1 MITEKLTNLNID
13 EKEFERV
20 FTPAVRKVSQVL
32 RKYGFDVRVVGG
44 AVRDFLRGQ
53 KPRDIDFATD
63 ADPGEIIY
71 AFNQE
76 GIQHDAKGIGHGTV
90 KAVIGDEK
98 VDVTSIAYKL
108 EMHDGKLRVIS
119 GQDWEQDANDRD
131 LSINSMSIDSNG
143 TLYDYTDGLA
153 DLRQGVVRMLPY
165 TRSKLAKDPHLIMR
179 WFKALGYFDR
189 PRWPRQDYD
198 AIKRNMHLL
207 DTIRTEEKT
216 DRELSSIMRS
226 ANGQKILQ
234 IMCHMGADRY
244 LGINCTF

>member
-1 MITEKLTNLNID
+1 
-13 EKEFERV
+13 
-20 FTPAVRKVSQVL
+20 
-32 RKYGFDVRVVGG
+32 
-44 AVRDFLRGQ
+44 
-53 KPRDIDFATD
+53 
-63 ADPGEIIY
+63 
-71 AFNQE
+71 
-76 GIQHDAKGIGHGTV
+76 
-90 KAVIGDEK
+90 
-98 VDVTSIAYKL
+98 
-108 EMHDGKLRVIS
+108 MHDGKLRVIS